1 MNKISNQYAAMPSVH
16 CAWALWCACALVPR
30 LRRRWAK
37 VLAALYPVA
46 TVTSI
51 VVSATTTCSTVAGF
65 LALGLGY
72 VLARVH
78 AGGEPV
84 PDDQS
89 RRALTT

>member
-1 MNKISNQYAAMPSVH
+1 MGAVVRV
-16 CAWALWCACALVPR
+16 ALVPR

-51 VVSATTTCSTVAGF
+51 VVSATTTCSAVAGF

-78 AGGEPV
+78 AQHAASRCPTISRSGP
-84 PDDQS
+84 S
-89 RRALTT
+89 RRSRPRSR